1 MFERYTEKA
10 RRVIFF
16 ARYEASQFGSP
27 CIETEHLLLGLLRE
41 DKALALRFLGTTS
54 SESIRKQIEAHTIVR
69 DKIPTSV
76 DLPLSHECKRV
87 LAYGAEEAKRLDHEH
102 VGTEHLLLGLLRE
115 EKCFAAAILHGHGLQ
130 CVLVRDKVA
139 SGGDVPA
146 GPHDGGEFR
155 IAVGAYLAARQK
167 DWGVAVVIAPRVGSR
182 MPDIGVYV
190 GEPIEPTPDVSP
202 LICIEVL
209 SPDDRFVE
217 LIERIDD
224 YLSMGV
230 RYVWLL
236 DPATRRAYV
245 ATAES
250 GLQEFKGQVLRTENP
265 AIDLP
270 LNAVFT

>member
-41 DKALALRFLGTTS
+41 DKALAHRFLGTTS
-54 SESIRKQIEAHTIVR
+54 SESIRKLIEARTIVR
-69 DKIPTSV
+69 EKIPTSV
-76 DLPLSHECKRV
+76 DLPMSHECKRV
-87 LAYGAEEAKRLDHEH
+87 LAYGAEEAERLKHKH
-102 VGTEHLLLGLLRE
+102 IHTEHMLLGLLRE
-115 EKCFAAAILHGHGLQ
+115 EKSLAAAILREQGLQ
-130 CVLVRDKVA
+130 LLQVRDKVA
-139 SGGDVPA
+139 SGGDAPSS
-146 GPHDGGEFR
+146 PNGGEFR

-167 DWGVAVVIAPRVGSR
+167 ESAVAVVIAPRVGSR

-190 GEPIEPTPDVSP
+190 GQSAEATPGVSP
-202 LICIEVL
+202 LVCIEVL

-236 DPATRRAYV
+236 DPAARRAYV
-245 ATAES
+245 ATTET
-250 GLQEFKGQVLRTENP
+250 GLREVKDTVLRTENP
-265 AIDLP
+265 ALELP
-270 LNAVFT
+270 LDAVFT

>member
-27 CIETEHLLLGLLRE
+27 YIETEHLLLGLLRE
-41 DKALALRFLGTTS
+41 DKALALRFLGITS

-76 DLPLSHECKRV
+76 DLPLSHEGKRV
-87 LAYGAEEAKRLDHEH
+87 LVYGAEEAKRLDLEH
-102 VGTEHLLLGLLRE
+102 IDTEHLLLGLLRE
-115 EKCFAAAILHGHGLQ
+115 EKSFAAAILHERGLQ
-130 CVLVRDKVA
+130 FARVRDKVA
-139 SGGDVPA
+139 SGGDAPA
-146 GPHDGGEFR
+146 GLHDGGEFR

-167 DWGVAVVIAPRVGSR
+167 EWAVTVFIAPRVGSR

-190 GEPIEPTPDVSP
+190 GESIEPTPDLSP
-202 LICIEVL
+202 LVCIEVL
-209 SPDDRFVE
+209 SGDDRFME

-230 RYVWLL
+230 RYVWVL
-236 DPATRRAYV
+236 DPASRRAYV
-245 ATAES
+245 ATAAA
-250 GLQEFKGQVLRTENP
+250 GLREVKDTVLRTENP
-265 AIDLP
+265 ALDLP
-270 LNAVFT
+270 LDAVFT

>member
-1 MFERYTEKA
+1 MFDRYTEKA

-76 DLPLSHECKRV
+76 DLPLSHESKRV
-87 LAYGAEEAKRLDHEH
+87 LLYGAEEAKRLDHEH
-102 VGTEHLLLGLLRE
+102 IGTEHLFLGLLRE
-115 EKCFAAAILHGHGLQ
+115 EKCFAAAILHERGLQ
-130 CVLVRDKVA
+130 FAVVRDQVA
-139 SGGDVPA
+139 SGGDAPA

-167 DWGVAVVIAPRVGSR
+167 EWAVAVVIAPRVGSR

-190 GEPIEPTPDVSP
+190 GESIEPAPNVSP
-202 LICIEVL
+202 LVCIEVL

-236 DPATRRAYV
+236 DPAARRAYV
-245 ATAES
+245 ATAEA
-250 GLQEFKGQVLRTENP
+250 GLREVKEPVLGTENP
-265 AIDLP
+265 ALNLP
-270 LNAVFT
+270 LDAVFT

>member
-87 LAYGAEEAKRLDHEH
+87 LAYGAEEGKRLDHEH
-102 VGTEHLLLGLLRE
+102 LGTEHLLLGLLRE
-115 EKCFAAAILHGHGLQ
+115 EKSFAAAILHEHGLQ
-130 CVLVRDKVA
+130 FALVREKVA
-139 SGGDVPA
+139 SGGDAPA

-167 DWGVAVVIAPRVGSR
+167 EWAVAVVIAPRVGSR
-182 MPDIGVYV
+182 TPDIGVYI
-190 GEPIEPTPDVSP
+190 GESTEPAPGVSP
-202 LICIEVL
+202 LVCIEVL
-209 SPDDRFVE
+209 SSDDHFVE

-224 YLSMGV
+224 YLADRV

-236 DPATRRAYV
+236 DPASRRAYA
-245 ATAES
+245 ATAGT
-250 GLQEFKGQVLRTENP
+250 GLREVKDTALRTENP
-265 AIDLP
+265 ALDLP
-270 LNAVFT
+270 LDAVFT